1 MIAFDDLVPGLI
13 FAGVLAVLTFAA
25 TILSNSNRKTA
36 RRIRRV
42 TQRLRPGADGHS
54 VDSDAKPSLLIEST
68 QQGIAGALERTVVRL
83 VPRPEELRLKLV
95 RAGVN
100 LSPGRFAAYAAALG
114 VATIVAT
121 FAVWRSP
128 ALAFAVGIVVAL
140 GLPNLWLSA
149 RVRKRKRRF
158 VVLFPEAVELMVRG
172 LKSGVPVS
180 QTIISVGEEIR
191 DPVGPEFRR
200 ISDSASLGV
209 SLVDALWDAA
219 RRVDVPEFRFFVVAV
234 AIQRETGGNLGET
247 LENLADILR
256 KRLQMQLKVK
266 AMSSEARSSAMII
279 GALPFVMFGLLTM
292 LNPDYMLKLVYDPR
306 GQMIAGGGL
315 FLMALGAFV
324 MSRMVKF
331 EI

>member
-1 MIAFDDLVPGLI
+1 MIELNDLVPGFI
-13 FAGVLAVLTFAA
+13 FAGVLAIVALAA
-25 TILSNSNRKTA
+25 ALLPGSSGTST

-42 TQRLRPGADGHS
+42 TQRFHSGSNERPAEADGT
-54 VDSDAKPSLLIEST
+54 PSLLIGST
-68 QQGIAGALERTVVRL
+68 KQGFAGALERAIVRL
-83 VPRPEELRLKLV
+83 VPRPEELRLKLM
-95 RAGVN
+95 RAG
-100 LSPGRFAAYAAALG
+100 LSQSPGRFATCAAVLG
-114 VATIVAT
+114 LVAGVTVV
-121 FAVWRSP
+121 AVWRSP
-128 ALAFAVGIVVAL
+128 ALALAVGIAVAF
-140 GLPNLWLSA
+140 GLPNLWLST
-149 RVRKRKRRF
+149 RIRKRKRRF
-158 VVLFPEAVELMVRG
+158 AALFPEAVELMVRG
-172 LKSGVPVS
+172 LKSGVPVG
-180 QTIISVGEEIR
+180 QTVISVGQEIR
-191 DPVGPEFRR
+191 DPIGPEFQR
-200 ISDSASLGV
+200 IADSASLGV

-279 GALPFVMFGLLTM
+279 GALPFVMFGLLMM

-306 GQMIAGGGL
+306 GQIIAGGGL